1 MCGIAGE
8 LWYAVDAPADAIAV
22 HRMAAALAHR
32 GPDGDGLHV
41 DGPLALAHRRL
52 AIIDP
57 AGGHQPMTNEDGSV
71 WLVFNGTVYNAPEL
85 RTALTA
91 AGHHFRTRSDTEV
104 IVHAYEAYGEAA
116 FTRLNGMFAL
126 ALWDAPRRRL
136 LLVRDPFGVKP
147 LYVWDDGQ
155 RLRFASELKAFCIDP
170 AFPRDL
176 DVAALD
182 LYLSLGFVPSPSTM
196 FAAVRKL
203 PPGHCLHAG
212 DGQVAMR
219 PLPWPLPAPP
229 TRCDAGAAEAALRV
243 QLIASVRRH
252 LLSDVTVGA
261 LLSGGIDSAAVV
273 AVMCA
278 ERGPCPTFSVG
289 FDGGF
294 ALDETASAQRS
305 AALLGTDHHA
315 LVLGAEACAATLG
328 ETAWHLD
335 EPIATPSALALYH
348 LGRLAAAHVK
358 VVLTGQGADEP
369 WAGYRRHRGERLG
382 HWYRRLPRLLRTAL
396 LEPAAR
402 QLRDERLRRAA
413 NALGEDDQA
422 ARWARLL
429 SPFAPAVRAELR
441 RSTGDPEAAAAD
453 AVRYWQA
460 PVAHLS
466 PLAQQCYVD
475 ARFSLADDLLLYG
488 DKLTM
493 AWGLEARVPWLDHE
507 LMALVENL
515 PDGLRLRGWAGHK
528 HLWRRALREWVPA
541 EIARRPKIG
550 FLTPMAEWLRGP
562 WAAIVRERFTAA
574 RSGVAAY
581 CEPAVVRALCAE
593 HAAGRSHTRALFA
606 LLMFD
611 CWHEQFVARPR
622 ETQG

>member
-8 LWYAVDAPADAIAV
+8 LWYGGDAPADADAV
-22 HRMAAALAHR
+22 RRMAAALAHR
-32 GPDGDGLHV
+32 GPDGDGLRV
-41 DGPLALAHRRL
+41 DGPLALGHRRL

-57 AGGHQPMTNEDGSV
+57 AGGQQPMSNEDGTIWV
-71 WLVFNGTVYNAPEL
+71 AFNGTVYNAPEL
-85 RTALTA
+85 RAALTA
-91 AGHHFRTRSDTEV
+91 AGHRFRTRSDTEV

-116 FTRLNGMFAL
+116 FTRLNGMFAI

-136 LLVRDPFGVKP
+136 LLARDPFGIKP
-147 LYVWDDGQ
+147 LYLWDDGR
-155 RLRFASELKAFCIDP
+155 RLRFASELKAFGTDP

-176 DVAALD
+176 DLAALD
-182 LYLSLGFVPSPSTM
+182 LYLSLGFVPSPRTL

-203 PPGHCLHAG
+203 PPGHCLRAA
-212 DGQVAMR
+212 DGRIAVQA
-219 PLPWPLPAPP
+219 LPWPVPAPP
-229 TRCDAGAAEAALRV
+229 ARCDSDAAEAALQV
-243 QLIASVRRH
+243 ELVASVRRH
-252 LLSDVTVGA
+252 LLSDVPVGA

-273 AVMCA
+273 AVMRA
-278 ERGPCPTFSVG
+278 ERGRFPTFSVG
-289 FDGGF
+289 FGGAF
-294 ALDETASAQRS
+294 AHDESAAAQRS
-305 AALLGTDHHA
+305 ALLLDTEHHA
-315 LVLGAEACAATLG
+315 LVLDAATCADALG
-328 ETAWHLD
+328 DTAWHLD

-382 HWYRRLPRLLRTAL
+382 RWYRRLPRPLRTGL
-396 LEPAAR
+396 LEPAAL
-402 QLRDERLRRAA
+402 QLRDERLRRAVA
-413 NALGEDDQA
+413 ALGEDDCA
-422 ARWARLL
+422 ARWAGLL
-429 SPFAPAVRAELR
+429 APFAPAARRAIR
-441 RSTGDPEAAAAD
+441 PAAGGAAAD

-460 PVAHLS
+460 PVAHLP

-493 AWGLEARVPWLDHE
+493 AWGLEARVPWLDHG

-515 PDGLRLRGWAGHK
+515 PDELRLRGWGGHK
-528 HLWRRALREWVPA
+528 HLWRQALRAWVPA

-550 FLTPMAEWLRGP
+550 FLTPMTEWLRGP
-562 WAAIVRERFTAA
+562 WAPLARERFTAA
-574 RSGVAAY
+574 RSGVAQY
-581 CEPAVVRALCAE
+581 CDAAVVRTLCDE
-593 HAAGRSHTRALFA
+593 HAAGRVHTRALFA

-622 ETQG
+622 EMPG